1 MDIGCEII
9 NGNALLF
16 SNINNDSKL
25 KSNKLIS
32 FYAKLYLHHVLHGT
46 NGQFCHISTKKCY
59 QTLSF
64 VKIYAVK
71 EFDCKG
77 AKGKK
82 PLHM

>member
-32 FYAKLYLHHVLHGT
+32 IMLNCTYIVYYMEQMANFV
-46 NGQFCHISTKKCY
+46 ISQQKKCY